1 MSWIDYSYKSKK
13 VMTIGTVKELTG
25 LTERRIR
32 YYEERKLIFPERSK
46 AGMRRYSFLDIELL
60 AIISNKIAKKSVKQ
74 ENSYIKVHTSQNTNL
89 DTTLAEDKTQCCYS
103 YAGNPP

>member
-60 AIISNKIAKKSVKQ
+60 AIISNKIEKGTWTNEIKKEVMYQ
-74 ENSYIKVHTSQNTNL
+74 EQLTHSLMNCRPLLKNL
-89 DTTLAEDKTQCCYS
+89 LNRKIHI
-103 YAGNPP
+103 